1 MTGSFRALRE
11 LSSHSFGY
19 GLSTILSRL
28 VGFLSVPILSY
39 YFRPEEYG
47 VISMVQVALSLA
59 VIVAGM
65 NIGSGVSF
73 YFFHHDS
80 KDTKKMVLGSGLL
93 YVFLAGGAIAA
104 CLFFISPFLSELLN
118 LRISQGGFHSFV
130 PYLRIGS
137 FYLFFGILMTAV
149 QSILRLHK
157 EPYKYLVCELASF
170 SVNMIFLLLLICFW
184 EVGIEG
190 VFWARAAGVLVGF
203 LVGFF
208 YVRERFEL
216 SLSSGLLIPI
226 LAYSLPQFPAALM
239 GWAQTQSSRLFIN
252 YFTDLHQQGVFAVA
266 FAFASVLSLGN
277 AAFRLAYDPFA
288 LSIMKTPN
296 AKKTYAEVYSA
307 YVLLFGILLL
317 CFTCFAQCAINF
329 LTPREYHDAHLI
341 SYFLAGCFFMTGCN
355 NILGT
360 GIWVSGKTIYS
371 SYCQVFNFITVIGC
385 SILLIPVLK
394 GLGAAIALFGGSVLH
409 SMALFVVSGKLYKV
423 EYRYFRSLFFVGSA
437 VFFSFAFGSLNSG
450 GQPWPAFLHSLL
462 LFLLLSFLHYLLL
475 APRGTL
481 KLMKNFLYS
490 KGWV

>member
-1 MTGSFRALRE
+1 MTGSFKALRE

-19 GLSTILSRL
+19 GLSAIFSRL

-65 NIGSGVSF
+65 NVGSGVSF
-73 YFFHHDS
+73 YFFHHDA
-80 KDTKKMVLGSGLL
+80 KDAKRMVLGSGLL
-93 YVFLAGGAIAA
+93 YVFFAGGSIAA
-104 CLFFISPFLSELLN
+104 SLFFLSPYLSELLN
-118 LRISQGGFHSFV
+118 LRKSQGGFHSFI

-137 FYLFFGILMTAV
+137 VYLFFGILMTAV
-149 QSILRLHK
+149 QNILRLHK
-157 EPYKYLVCELASF
+157 EPYKYLICELASF
-170 SVNMIFLLLLICFW
+170 SVNIVLLLFLICFW

-190 VFWARAAGVLVGF
+190 VFWARAAGVLLGF

-208 YVRERFEL
+208 FVRKRFEL

-239 GWAQTQSSRLFIN
+239 GWGQTQSSRLFIN

-288 LSIMKTPN
+288 LSIMKNPN
-296 AKKTYAEVYSA
+296 AKKTYADVYSA
-307 YVLLFGILLL
+307 YILLFGILLL
-317 CFTCFAQCAINF
+317 SFTCFAQCAINL
-329 LTPREYHDAHLI
+329 LTPQEYHDAHLI
-341 SYFLAGCFFMTGCN
+341 SYFLAGSFFMTGCN

-371 SYCQVFNFITVIGC
+371 SFCQVFSFVTVVVC
-385 SILLIPVLK
+385 SILLIPVYK
-394 GLGAAIALFGGSVLH
+394 GLGAAIALFAGSVLH
-409 SMALFVVSGKLYKV
+409 SLALFLVSGKLYKV
-423 EYRYFRSLFFVGSA
+423 EYRYFRSLFFVCFA
-437 VFFSFAFGSLNSG
+437 VFFSFAFGSFISG
-450 GQPWPAFLHSLL
+450 GQPWSVFLNSFLF
-462 LFLLLSFLHYLLL
+462 FLLLSLFSYLLL
-475 APRGTL
+475 APSGTL
-481 KLMKNFLYS
+481 KLMKNFLHA